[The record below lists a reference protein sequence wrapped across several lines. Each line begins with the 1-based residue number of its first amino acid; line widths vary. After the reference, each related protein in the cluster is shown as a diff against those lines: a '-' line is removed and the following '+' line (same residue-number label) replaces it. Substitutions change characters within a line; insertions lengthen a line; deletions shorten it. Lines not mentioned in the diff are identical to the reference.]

1 MKMRMSAV
9 VACTAGLVWPAG
21 VVHAAPGDP
30 VAGAEVGLEQDPGP
44 GDTVLIGT
52 TASDGTV
59 TFSGLKPGR
68 YRVMVIDRS
77 QLKVPVRLA
86 ISGAETAAPVVSQPI
101 SEGQAGSKAY
111 ALGRDGKWVVTE
123 VGGPNPQPGVAA
135 NVTAGTTQVK
145 VESTR

>member
-1 MKMRMSAV
+1 MKKLLTT
-9 VACTAGLVWPAG
+9 VAACIAGLFIGAVSL
-21 VVHAAPGDP
+21 HAAPGDP

-52 TASDGTV
+52 TDRDGNVSFT
-59 TFSGLKPGR
+59 GLKPGR

-77 QLKVPVRLA
+77 QLKVPVRLTV
-86 ISGAETAAPVVSQPI
+86 SGPATAAPVISRPI

-111 ALGRDGKWVVTE
+111 ALGTDGKWVLTE
-123 VGGPNPQPGVAA
+123 VGGSNPQPGVAA
-135 NVTAGTTQVK
+135 NVTSGTIKVK